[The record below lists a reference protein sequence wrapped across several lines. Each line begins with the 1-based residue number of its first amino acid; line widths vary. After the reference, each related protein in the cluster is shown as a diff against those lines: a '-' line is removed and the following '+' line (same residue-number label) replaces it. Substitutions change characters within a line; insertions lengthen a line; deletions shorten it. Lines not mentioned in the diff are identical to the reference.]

1 MTSTSPSKAA
11 QGMNNGTP
19 GAGPLRLLIVD
30 DEKAAR
36 YGMVK
41 ALRSE
46 GFRIS
51 EAEDALSALT
61 LIGQQPYDVIL
72 SDVTM
77 PGMSG
82 IELLRKAK
90 EHHSHARVIIIT
102 AHGNERLAVEAMK
115 AGAFDYL
122 AKPFEI
128 DELRAMVRHAAE
140 QVQLARENE
149 RLREELN
156 VTRGFGHFIGES
168 PAMRSVYHLIDKVS
182 RNNVTVLI
190 RGQSG
195 TGKELVAKTI
205 HDLSLR
211 KNGPFVSINCAAIPK
226 ELIESEL
233 FGHEKGAFTGAIASR
248 PGKFELAHNGT
259 IFLDEIG
266 DMALDTQAKVLRVLQ
281 ERRIERVGGSE
292 SIEVN
297 VRILSATHRD
307 LQKEIRENR
316 FREDLYYR
324 INVVEI
330 EIPPLRERAGD
341 VRLLA
346 EHFLSHFARRHG
358 IQVTGF
364 HPEAMKLLLDYEW
377 PGNVRELIN
386 VVERCVVLCGQE
398 EITRDVLPLEIQNAG
413 ARTYGIKELLDH
425 GDVSF
430 QEAKQKVVRA
440 FERDFILEA
449 LKANDWN
456 ISQTAVKMGM
466 KRQYLQ
472 QKLRELEIN
481 LNDVKERP

>member
-1 MTSTSPSKAA
+1 MP
-11 QGMNNGTP
+11 M
-19 GAGPLRLLIVD
+19 RVLIVD

-41 ALRSE
+41 ALRPE
-46 GFRIS
+46 GYRIS

-61 LIGQQPYDVIL
+61 LITQQSYDVIV

-77 PGMSG
+77 PGMNG
-82 IELLRKAK
+82 IDLLRKVR
-90 EHHSHARVIIIT
+90 EHHPHARVIIIT
-102 AHGNERLAVEAMK
+102 AHGSERLAVEAMK

-128 DELRAMVRHAAE
+128 DDLRAIVRHAAE
-140 QVQLARENE
+140 QVHLRRENE

-156 VTRGFGHFIGES
+156 VSRGFGHFIGES
-168 PAMRSVYHLIDKVS
+168 SAMRSIYQMIDKVS

-190 RGQSG
+190 RGESG

-233 FGHEKGAFTGAIASR
+233 FGHEKGSFTGAIASR

-281 ERRIERVGGSE
+281 DRRIERVGGSE

-330 EIPPLRERAGD
+330 EVPPLRQRSGD

-346 EHFLSHFARRHG
+346 DHFLHSFAKRHA
-358 IQVTGF
+358 IKVTRF
-364 HPEAMKLLLDYEW
+364 TPEALKALLDYTW

-386 VVERCVVLCGQE
+386 VVERCVVLSNAD
-398 EITRDVLPLEIQNAG
+398 EITPDVLPLEIQHSES
-413 ARTYGIKELLDH
+413 RSYGVKELLEQ

-430 QEAKQKVVRA
+430 QDAKQKVVRA

-449 LKANDWN
+449 LKANAWN

-472 QKLRELEIN
+472 QKLKELDIN
-481 LNDVKERP
+481 LHDVKEKS

>member
-1 MTSTSPSKAA
+1 
-11 QGMNNGTP
+11 
-19 GAGPLRLLIVD
+19 
-30 DEKAAR
+30 
-36 YGMVK
+36 
-41 ALRSE
+41 
-46 GFRIS
+46 
-51 EAEDALSALT
+51 
-61 LIGQQPYDVIL
+61 
-72 SDVTM
+72 
-77 PGMSG
+77 
-82 IELLRKAK
+82 
-90 EHHSHARVIIIT
+90 
-102 AHGNERLAVEAMK
+102 
-115 AGAFDYL
+115 
-122 AKPFEI
+122 
-128 DELRAMVRHAAE
+128 
-140 QVQLARENE
+140 
-149 RLREELN
+149 
-156 VTRGFGHFIGES
+156 
-168 PAMRSVYHLIDKVS
+168 MRSVYSLIDKVS

-307 LQKEIRENR
+307 LQKEIRESR

-330 EIPPLRERAGD
+330 EIPPLRQRAGD

-346 EHFLSHFARRHG
+346 EHFLRHFARRHG
-358 IQVTGF
+358 IQVTNF
-364 HPEAMKLLLDYEW
+364 HPDAMKLLLDYEW

-398 EITRDVLPLEIQNAG
+398 EITRDVLPAEIQNAET
-413 ARTYGIKELLDH
+413 RTYGIKELLDH